1 MKVNDYYQNEFRR
14 EKRARCRDVG
24 VVENNGHLVTQTRNA
39 LVIVTCASA
48 PEETSTPRLVEKA
61 NPVILF

>member
-39 LVIVTCASA
+39 LVIVT
-48 PEETSTPRLVEKA
+48 
-61 NPVILF
+61 